1 MTASSR
7 ASGIAIRA
15 RLAISRLAHL
25 VGAVAVE
32 LRRLNRA
39 RIDSARFASMRPRE
53 RPTAVKAALA
63 AHHRN
68 NSRCC

>member
-1 MTASSR
+1 MTATSR
-7 ASGIAIRA
+7 ASGIAIRT
-15 RLAISRLAHL
+15 RLAISTFAQF
-25 VGAVAVE
+25 VGAIAIE

-39 RIDSARFASMRPRE
+39 RIDSARFAGMRPHE
-53 RPTAVKAALA
+53 RRTAVKAALA

>member
-1 MTASSR
+1 MTATSRSSR
-7 ASGIAIRA
+7 IAIRT
-15 RLAISRLAHL
+15 RPAISRLVQFVRAI
-25 VGAVAVE
+25 AIE

-53 RPTAVKAALA
+53 RRTAVKAALA